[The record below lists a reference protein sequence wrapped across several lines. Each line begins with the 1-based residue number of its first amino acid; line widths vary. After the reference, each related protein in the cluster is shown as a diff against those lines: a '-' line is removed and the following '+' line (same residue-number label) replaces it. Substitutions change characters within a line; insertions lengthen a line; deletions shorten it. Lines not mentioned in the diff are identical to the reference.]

1 MYSPAAGDAGECG
14 FSTLLPR
21 EALMPGNGQWQFF
34 FIILAAS
41 GMGFSS
47 GRMQSSLAVS
57 FACDGESFFFLL
69 EFFVFNVCACR
80 VDQQFSSHAILKIE

>member
-21 EALMPGNGQWQFF
+21 EALMPGNGQWQLFF
-34 FIILAAS
+34 IIILAAS

-57 FACDGESFFFLL
+57 FACDGESFFFYSSSL
-69 EFFVFNVCACR
+69 
-80 VDQQFSSHAILKIE
+80 FSMCVLAE

>member
-21 EALMPGNGQWQFF
+21 EALMPGNGQWPLF

-57 FACDGESFFFLL
+57 FACDGESFFLL
-69 EFFVFNVCACR
+69 EFFVFSVCACR